1 LSWNI
6 IKKYDVRNETSDGNN
21 HKTRSDNI
29 TDEQKKQEIGEVA
42 QLLEYAFG
50 WWRGVV
56 DNAFRL
62 KRS

>member
-1 LSWNI
+1 
-6 IKKYDVRNETSDGNN
+6 VRNETSDGNN